1 MPLQFQVVM
10 SKPNAL
16 VDVSEST
23 TVSNNSPQSPTGR
36 ALLEPITLDFD
47 PMSFE
52 FKEDSPLTSPSD
64 SNREIGDM
72 LSPSQNADVVEFF
85 DPFCPVKEESPTD
98 YYPNVMLGQTPLEEP
113 LVDNLSEPQ
122 QFSPMDEPLDT
133 FSEQQQFC
141 ALDEPLIDNLSEPQ
155 QFANG
160 YSNYD
165 QQGDDF
171 NEPCQDNVVLDES
184 FQNDYDL
191 NDSSQTEYVGFNQN
205 DQVVEELCQNDESE
219 FSGDIRDEDVTIDQE
234 NPNDISD
241 FYTNSE
247 HVANSKSET
256 SDDVELLTELE
267 QTHSEETCISPV
279 SEQVFDDSKHDISS
293 LHEQCQI
300 SEDDVSL

>member
-1 MPLQFQVVM
+1 M

-64 SNREIGDM
+64 SNREIGEM

-113 LVDNLSEPQ
+113 LIDNLSEPQ
-122 QFSPMDEPLDT
+122 QFSPLDEPLDS
-133 FSEQQQFC
+133 FLEQQPFC
-141 ALDEPLIDNLSEPQ
+141 APDEPLIDNLSEPQ

-160 YSNYD
+160 FSDYD
-165 QQGDDF
+165 PQGDF
-171 NEPCQDNVVLDES
+171 NEPCQDNVVLNES

-191 NDSSQTEYVGFNQN
+191 NDPSQNEYVGFNQN
-205 DQVVEELCQNDESE
+205 DQVVEELCQNDQSE
-219 FSGDIRDEDVTIDQE
+219 IFEDEDALDTIDHE
-234 NPNDISD
+234 KPNEISD

-247 HVANSKSET
+247 HTITSSKSET
-256 SDDVELLTELE
+256 SGDVELLTELE